1 MDALANR
8 YFVPICPI
16 DPGTGKRN
24 SRAIGLLFRR
34 IVVEQRKRWTRSC
47 RLLPRF
53 AAVSVARF
61 QLASNNDLDRL
72 RQLLMRRDE
81 FDWVRRMGV
90 SCTRHHFERPRSAQ
104 TTAWLRANVLRLF
117 GWIEGCR
124 WIEILSISTREDKT
138 NEAKEKLGAEKGAI
152 ETRKTPFSLF
162 PFAES
167 TGSKGGL
174 RIFLV
179 WRPCD
184 VSFQPISHSCRSRLI
199 ARPNT

>member
-90 SCTRHHFERPRSAQ
+90 SCTRHHFERPRPAQ

-124 WIEILSISTREDKT
+124 RIEILSISTREDKM